1 MKIVTRDKIND
12 VIIILV
18 YGSNF
23 KFFGTH
29 LLIWMS
35 NIIQSMA
42 KTRVQKKSRLRGSE
56 TEEDFAFY
64 VVFEEGLVIFINN
77 SSLATFS
84 IVTSA
89 VKRIVLIQL
98 KFSRHTQC
106 RVKELA
112 LLLVVLGEEGL

>member
-1 MKIVTRDKIND
+1 
-12 VIIILV
+12 
-18 YGSNF
+18 
-23 KFFGTH
+23 
-29 LLIWMS
+29 
-35 NIIQSMA
+35 MA